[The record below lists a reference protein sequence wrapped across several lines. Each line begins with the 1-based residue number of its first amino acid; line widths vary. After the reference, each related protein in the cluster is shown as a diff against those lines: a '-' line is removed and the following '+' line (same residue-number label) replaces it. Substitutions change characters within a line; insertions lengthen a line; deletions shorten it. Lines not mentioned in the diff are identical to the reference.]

1 MARKRATKKKAAK
14 KRSTKPVNAKKAAK
28 KKVALKKVKASPK
41 RAKSKP
47 KKKPGKQAI
56 WPGLEAGVPKPLMP
70 YSPAIRAGDWVF
82 IAGQIASDFQTGL
95 APEVLSAN
103 SYIGNE
109 LSLQAD
115 FVLENLANTIK
126 AAGCDINQDMVR
138 MWQWLVSEEPSRE
151 EFAWGDNWPA
161 ISLRPYLNV
170 RDKYVKSLVPP
181 SSYLGVRE
189 LLCFGTLLEVD
200 MICLDDDNRPQIIK
214 APKGASS
221 AAGRHAAGL
230 RRGDWIFLE
239 SVNAAEFIEDDI
251 GPTQWHDD
259 PVEIQTELVLN
270 KLAALAESAG
280 SSLDNAVKADVY
292 IGHAEDFA
300 AMDRVWKKR
309 FPKNP
314 PARLVLPFMGM
325 GTRGSRVEVALTLL
339 TSIGNTK
346 FTTIETSEA
355 PEPLGHEPQAV
366 KAGDLL
372 FFSTQMA
379 FDSSGNLADGMV
391 RHPSFPW
398 YGSPGQAQM
407 RYMMKNINS
416 ICEAAGTTVDNIC
429 RRVCFHDDFQW
440 FAESIE
446 EWARYFPE
454 DKPASTTIRIDG
466 PFVVPGANTLLDL
479 IAYAPD

>member
-1 MARKRATKKKAAK
+1 MAGKKITKK
-14 KRSTKPVNAKKAAK
+14 RPTKEKVK
-28 KKVALKKVKASPK
+28 KKVASNKSQRVKKKVKAVSK
-41 RAKSKP
+41 GVKAKT
-47 KKKPGKQAI
+47 KKKLTKEAI

-70 YSPAIRAGDWVF
+70 YSPAIKAGDWIF

-115 FVLENLANTIK
+115 FVLKNLANTIK
-126 AAGCDINQDMVR
+126 ATGCDINEDMVR
-138 MWQWLVSEEPSRE
+138 MWQWLVSEEPSNE
-151 EFAWGDNWPA
+151 AFSWGDNWSA
-161 ISLRPYLNV
+161 INLRPYLNV
-170 RDKYVKSLVPP
+170 RDKYVKSPAPP
-181 SSYLGVRE
+181 ASYLGVRE
-189 LLCFGTLLEVD
+189 LLCFGTRLEVD
-200 MICLDDDNRPQIIK
+200 MICLDDGNKPQIIK
-214 APKGASS
+214 APKGVMTAV
-221 AAGRHAAGL
+221 GGHATGL

-239 SVNAAEFIEDDI
+239 SVNASDLVEDDFA
-251 GPTQWHDD
+251 PPQWHEDQ
-259 PVEIQTELVLN
+259 VELQTDHVLD
-270 KLAALAESAG
+270 KLSEIAESAG
-280 SSLDNAVKADVY
+280 SSLANAVKADVY
-292 IGHAEDFA
+292 IGHPEDFA
-300 AMDRVWKKR
+300 AMDRIWKKR
-309 FPKNP
+309 FPKSP
-314 PARLVLPFMGM
+314 PARVVHPFMGM
-325 GTRGSRVEVALTLL
+325 GAQGSRVEVALTLL
-339 TSIGNTK
+339 TKNSKIRT
-346 FTTIETSEA
+346 TTIKTVDA
-355 PEPLGHEPQAV
+355 PKPLGHEPQAV

-379 FDSSGNLADGMV
+379 FDSSGNLAAGMV

-407 RYMMKNINS
+407 RYMMNNIKA

-446 EWARYFPE
+446 EWASYFPD

-466 PFVVPGANTLLDL
+466 PFVVPGANTMLDL